1 MHSKLHLCFSGLL
14 VLSTLHFA
22 WTHYFVVHFFIQF
35 HTFLED
41 DTVVMTDEEYHPDVE
56 EQDGDE
62 EAKQP
67 ESKDAALTPTQEQL
81 SDISF
86 ETNRT
91 GRFAAILVDGAKYR

>member
-1 MHSKLHLCFSGLL
+1 LYNF
-14 VLSTLHFA
+14 
-22 WTHYFVVHFFIQF
+22 FFIQF

-56 EQDGDE
+56 EQDGDD
-62 EAKQP
+62 EAGQP

-81 SDISF
+81 SDIAF